1 MAFQVIKRHYDFND
15 SRTKVE
21 FICIVDEYKEAMQ
34 IVEDEFN
41 STWFEFFG
49 DDGDDWFDDTYEYFL
64 SIEEL
69 RGLFFCGGLGFEDAV
84 AIDRADDVTI
94 WFILDTDE
102 PNVEISF

>member
-1 MAFQVIKRHYDFND
+1 MAFQVIKRFYDFTD
-15 SRTKVE
+15 SYTKVE
-21 FICIVDEYKEAMQ
+21 FICVVNNYEEAMDV
-34 IVEDEFN
+34 VEDEFN

-49 DDGDDWFDDTYEYFL
+49 DDGDDWLDETYEYYL

-69 RGLFFCGGLGFEDAV
+69 RGMFFCGGLGLENAV
-84 AIDRADDVTI
+84 AIDCDHDVTI